1 MQLTPKRASIALVI
15 GGCMWGIYWLP
26 LTHLEGQGLTGATAG
41 IALYVACLVL
51 LLPAIW
57 RNRALFI
64 IHYKAL
70 LFSGILTGAAISL
83 FSTSLAYTDV
93 IRTILLFYL
102 TPVWGVI
109 LGAIFLKER
118 VTRARGF
125 VIFCA
130 FAGLYI
136 ILGGDGGL
144 PIPHNI
150 GDVFALI
157 AGVLWAIG
165 SLGLLRSKDVPT
177 IPQIIAFLLGGLVVS
192 LITHAVIGAPLA
204 IEITPQAMITIS
216 LTALAYGCYAL
227 PMIWLTIAPA
237 QLLTPARVGILLMSE
252 VIIGATSAA
261 LLSGEPFGPLEAS
274 GTILI
279 TLAAFI
285 ELKTTK
291 VEA

>member
-1 MQLTPKRASIALVI
+1 MHLTPMRASIALVI

-26 LTHLEGQGLTGATAG
+26 LTHLEQQGLTGATAG
-41 IALYVACLVL
+41 IALYIACLVFL
-51 LLPAIW
+51 IPAFW
-57 RNRALFI
+57 RHRTVFFT
-64 IHYKAL
+64 HYKAL
-70 LFSGILTGAAISL
+70 LFSGILTGAAFSL
-83 FSTSLAYTDV
+83 FTTSLAYTDV
-93 IRTILLFYL
+93 IRSILLFYL

-118 VTRARGF
+118 VTIARGF
-125 VIFCA
+125 VILCA

-144 PIPHNI
+144 PVPRNI
-150 GDVFALI
+150 GDIFALTS
-157 AGVLWAIG
+157 GVLWATG
-165 SLGLLRSKDVPT
+165 SLGLMRSKAVPT
-177 IPQIIAFLLGGLVVS
+177 IPQIIAFLLGGLVIS
-192 LITHAVIGAPLA
+192 LITHVAIGAPLA
-204 IEITPQAMITIS
+204 IEVNTQTVIAIS
-216 LTALAYGCYAL
+216 TTALAYGCYAL

-237 QLLTPARVGILLMSE
+237 QLLSPARVGILLMSE

-261 LLSGEPFGPLEAS
+261 LLSGEPFGLLETY

-285 ELKTTK
+285 EVKTTK

>member
-1 MQLTPKRASIALVI
+1 MQLTPKHASIALVI

-51 LLPAIW
+51 LVPAIW

-70 LFSGILTGAAISL
+70 LFSGILTGAAFSL

-118 VTRARGF
+118 VTPARSF
-125 VIFCA
+125 VILCA
-130 FAGLYI
+130 FAGLYV

-144 PIPHNI
+144 PVPRNI
-150 GDVFALI
+150 GDVFALSRI
-157 AGVLWAIG
+157 ADNARSDWRAPCDRGNPAGRDNHLTYRACLW
-165 SLGLLRSKDVPT
+165 LLCLANDMADHRAGT
-177 IPQIIAFLLGGLVVS
+177 IINTCPRWDIINERGHHRRHLS
-192 LITHAVIGAPLA
+192 RPIIRR
-204 IEITPQAMITIS
+204 
-216 LTALAYGCYAL
+216 AL
-227 PMIWLTIAPA
+227 W
-237 QLLTPARVGILLMSE
+237 PARSLWHHPHHPSR
-252 VIIGATSAA
+252 
-261 LLSGEPFGPLEAS
+261 PC
-274 GTILI
+274 
-279 TLAAFI
+279 
-285 ELKTTK
+285 
-291 VEA
+291 